1 MKRTALALFLLIGAI
16 ALSFTSQASPLT
28 ALEAKNKAM
37 AFMAAKK
44 GSSAARIM
52 RRASWKPITE
62 SVDAGSDLVYA
73 FNAQGGGYVIV
84 AGDDRID
91 DVLAYSLNG
100 TIDANHIPAA
110 MQTMLASY
118 AEQIAYMQEHGLS
131 PHKAPSHPAV
141 QPLIQTKWGQEWP
154 YSHLI
159 PENCP
164 TGCIATSMS
173 QVMYYH
179 KWPQDSTTR
188 YITPKFKTVINPTAF
203 DWDNM
208 LLTYSSNGEYPE
220 SQVTSVAHLMK
231 VAGESVDMVY
241 QKEQSGSYSNL
252 IRPALLGCFKYD
264 KGMRYL
270 LRDDYT
276 IDQWDEKMYNELAN
290 NRPIIY
296 NAMTSW
302 GAGHSFVCHGYD
314 GNGKYY
320 INWGWDGDCD
330 GYFVLSILD
339 SEGTGTGGGG
349 LNNRWSIHQDA
360 VIGIQPPVEGSTDQK
375 PGFVQIQQYLLL
387 SEPDITCDAE
397 GNYPLIHLRTT
408 FYSFYDANGVWP
420 VLINSQGEVIH
431 QPQEND
437 YRILNTISPDYK
449 CCNFK
454 ASIPTNLPNGT
465 YRWVSYYNH
474 ESRPGMISPCVGNDN
489 IYVQMEVNDGHIS
502 LQPFPVKDLELS
514 NPQYTLDDGK
524 VATITFDVKNN
535 ADEFNGS
542 LYVVLDN
549 DFKGS
554 ECVAIPAGETQQ
566 VEFRLKSDHRF
577 DPTAPYR
584 VYTDPMLLHRV
595 WGEGE
600 ETDARFENF
609 DLSATNIDMENKVVT
624 SHIISGTISSVNVGD
639 APFNGTMGMKVVNP
653 NNENE
658 VYATYITPSHLS
670 APIGGTVSMNVMQ
683 QIPTNVNRIRIQL
696 GYNDRLM
703 NPVYTTIGDFDI
715 VGGAVA
721 VNVNGQTLT
730 LPSGDKITMPEGY
743 EAFYSIGSNV
753 QEVVPNSNPN
763 TVYYVDNPANVSGL
777 DNNIV
782 LDGEGRSFKDVN
794 IYDGHNFFLIDNR
807 MILEEGYLNY
817 YRTFTEEEVS
827 TWANFWMM
835 YDDFVSIT
843 DLTTGKDWSHLLFP
857 YSVAGMLEPN
867 IIVLEKNCSDPVQI
881 PKFWNNISIFYFI
894 YPSMVGHTFKF
905 TVEKSW
911 TEQLKLSDTRL
922 KDGLALAGKSWYQ
935 ELDNVYEQQGN
946 KFVLKQH
953 VTVPPFRSYLKTSL
967 SILTTS
973 STLAPSTVHPTNEYQ
988 PEYLLTLPT
997 DPDPGRPTGV
1007 AEIAGNI
1014 ENADPA
1020 WYTID
1025 GLRLL
1030 NEPTSPGLYIH
1041 NGKKVIIRQK

>member
-1 MKRTALALFLLIGAI
+1 MKTIKFAIILVLGALALTT
-16 ALSFTSQASPLT
+16 TSQAATLT
-28 ALEAKNKAM
+28 PQQAKNKAM
-37 AFMAAKK
+37 AFMTQKK
-44 GSSAARIM
+44 GSAAVRAM
-52 RRASWKPITE
+52 DRASWRPASE
-62 SVDAGSDLVYA
+62 SVNAGNDLVYA
-73 FNAQGGGYVIV
+73 FNAKGGGYVIV
-84 AGDDRID
+84 AGDDRIN
-91 DVLAYSLNG
+91 DVLAYSFKG
-100 TIDANHIPAA
+100 SIDATTIPAA

-118 AEQIAYMQEHGLS
+118 AEQIEYMQEHNLKF
-131 PHKAPSHPAV
+131 HKAPTHAPV
-141 QPLIQTKWGQEWP
+141 QPLIQTHWGQEWP

-159 PENCP
+159 TDNCP

-188 YITPKFKTVINPTAF
+188 YITPKFKAVINPTAF

-208 LLTYSSNGEYPE
+208 QLTYSSDGEYPE

-349 LNNRWSIHQDA
+349 ANNRWSIHQDA
-360 VIGIQPPVEGSTDQK
+360 VIGIQPPVEGSTDPN
-375 PGFVQIQQYLLL
+375 PGFVQIAQQLLL
-387 SEPDITCDAE
+387 SESNIT
-397 GNYPLIHLRTT
+397 R
-408 FYSFYDANGVWP
+408 DANGNFPPMHLQTVYYKVYDATGTKP
-420 VLINSQGEVIH
+420 LLIDSQGEVVY
-431 QPQEND
+431 QPNVYD
-437 YRILNTISPDYK
+437 DKVLNTIAPDYG
-449 CCNFK
+449 CFNYMVP
-454 ASIPTNLPNGT
+454 IPNNLPNGT
-465 YRWVSYYNH
+465 YRWVIYYAH
-474 ESRPGMISPCVGNDN
+474 ESIPGRLYPCEGNDN
-489 IYVQMEVNDGHIS
+489 IYIQMVVNGDNIT

-566 VEFRLKSDHRF
+566 VEFRLKSDRRF

-584 VYTDPMLLHRV
+584 VYTDPMLMHRV
-595 WGEGE
+595 WGEGA

-683 QIPTNVNRIRIQL
+683 QIPTNVNRVRIQL

-703 NPVYTTIGDFDI
+703 NTFYTTIGDFDV

-730 LPSGDKITMPEGY
+730 LPSSDKITMPEGY
-743 EAFYSIGSNV
+743 DAFYSIGSNV

-763 TVYYVDNPANVSGL
+763 TVYYVDNPANVIGL

-782 LDGEGRSFKDVN
+782 LDSEGRSFKDVN

-817 YRTFTEEEVS
+817 YRTFTEEEVN
-827 TWANFWMM
+827 TWTNFWMV

-867 IIVLEKNCSDPVQI
+867 IIVLSKNCSDPAQI

-905 TVEKSW
+905 TVDKSW
-911 TEQLKLSDTRL
+911 TEQFRWSDSRLSEWLT
-922 KDGLALAGKSWYQ
+922 LAGKSWYQ
-935 ELDNVYEQQGN
+935 ELNNVYEQQGN

-953 VTVPPFRSYLKTSL
+953 VTVPPFRSYLRTSS
-967 SILTTS
+967 SILA
-973 STLAPSTVHPTNEYQ
+973 APSATSTIHPYYEYQ
-988 PEYLLTLPT
+988 QEYILNLPT
-997 DPDPGRPTGV
+997 DPDPGTNTDIE
-1007 AEIAGNI
+1007 EIAVTPVNV
-1014 ENADPA
+1014 DPS

-1025 GLRLL
+1025 GRQLP
-1030 NEPTSPGLYIH
+1030 NEPVAPGLYIH
-1041 NGKKVIIRQK
+1041 KGKKVIKR

>member
-1 MKRTALALFLLIGAI
+1 MKKTAFALVLMLGAM
-16 ALSFTSQASPLT
+16 ALSISSQAAPLT
-28 ALEAKNKAM
+28 PLQAKEKAM
-37 AFMAAKK
+37 AFMTLKK
-44 GSSAARIM
+44 GSATVRAM
-52 RRASWKPITE
+52 GRASWRP
-62 SVDAGSDLVYA
+62 SSASFNAGNDLVYA

-84 AGDDRID
+84 AGDDRVD

-100 TIDANHIPAA
+100 TVDAATIPAA

-118 AEQIAYMQEHGLS
+118 AEQIEYMQEHNLR
-131 PHKAPSHPAV
+131 PHKAPIHDPV
-141 QPLIQTKWGQEWP
+141 QPLMQTHWGQGWP

-159 PENCP
+159 VENCP

-179 KWPQDSTTR
+179 KWPLDSTAR
-188 YITPKFKTVINPTAF
+188 YVTPKANTVVQPTIF

-208 LLTYSSNGEYPE
+208 QLTYSSNGEYPE
-220 SQVTSVAHLMK
+220 SQVTAVAHLMK
-231 VAGESVDMVY
+231 VVGASVDMVY
-241 QKEQSGSYSNL
+241 NKDQSGSYSSL

-264 KGMRYL
+264 KGMRFL

-276 IDQWDEKMYNELAN
+276 IDQWDEKMYNEIAN
-290 NRPIIY
+290 SRPIIY

-302 GAGHSFVCHGYD
+302 GSGHSFVCHGYD

-360 VIGIQPPVEGSTDQK
+360 IIGIQPPVEGSTNQK
-375 PGFVQIQQYLLL
+375 PGYVQIQQQLLL

-397 GNYPLIHLRTT
+397 GNYPLMHLRTT
-408 FYSFYDANGVWP
+408 FYSVYEATGVWTM
-420 VLINSQGEVIH
+420 LINSQGELIY
-431 QPQEND
+431 QPKDIE
-437 YRILNTISPDYK
+437 YMILNTISPDYK
-449 CCNFK
+449 CCNCK
-454 ASIPTNLPNGT
+454 ISIPKDLPNGT
-465 YRWVSYYNH
+465 YRWVNYYEH
-474 ESRPGMISPCVGNDN
+474 ASRPGIIFPCDGNDN
-489 IYVQMEVNDGHIS
+489 IYIQMEVNDGHIT

-514 NPQYTLDDGK
+514 NPQYTLDGGK

-542 LYVVLDN
+542 MYVVLN
-549 DFKGS
+549 NNLKGT

-566 VEFRLKSDHRF
+566 VEFRLKSDLRF

-584 VYTDPMLLHRV
+584 VYTDPMLVHRV
-595 WGEGE
+595 WGEGK

-624 SHIISGTISSVNVGD
+624 SHIITGKISSVNVGD
-639 APFNGTMGMKVVNP
+639 APFDATMGMKIVNP

-658 VYATYITPSHLS
+658 VYVTYITPSHVS
-670 APIGGTVSMNVMQ
+670 APIGGTASMNVMQ
-683 QIPTNVNRIRIQL
+683 QIPTNVNRVRIKL

-703 NPVYTTIGDFDI
+703 NPIYTTIGDFDI
-715 VGGAVA
+715 VDGAVA
-721 VNVNGQTLT
+721 VTADGKTLT
-730 LPSGDKITMPEGY
+730 LPSGNKITMPEGY
-743 EAFYSIGSNV
+743 DAFYSIGSNV

-763 TVYYVDNPANVSGL
+763 TVYYVDNPANVIGL

-782 LDGEGRSFKDVN
+782 LDSEGRSFKEVN

-807 MILEEGYLNY
+807 LILEEGYLNF
-817 YRTFTEEEVS
+817 YRTFTEEEAN

-835 YDDFVSIT
+835 YDDFVSLT

-857 YSVAGMLEPN
+857 YSVAGMMEPN
-867 IIVLEKNCSDPVQI
+867 IIVLAKNCSNPAQI
-881 PKFWNNISIFYFI
+881 PIFWNNISIFYFI

-905 TVEKSW
+905 SVNKSW
-911 TEQLKLSDTRL
+911 TEQFRLSDTRL
-922 KDGLALAGKSWYQ
+922 TDKLALAGKSWYQ

-953 VTVPPFRSYLKTSL
+953 VAVPPFRSYLKTSL
-967 SILTTS
+967 SILA
-973 STLAPSTVHPTNEYQ
+973 APSATSTIHNANEYQ
-988 PEYLLTLPT
+988 PEYVLTLPT
-997 DPDPGRPTGV
+997 DPDPGTFSDIDDITVTTGK
-1007 AEIAGNI
+1007 G
-1014 ENADPA
+1014 DPA

-1025 GLRLL
+1025 GRRLP
-1030 NEPTSPGLYIH
+1030 NEPAAPGLYIH
-1041 NGKKVIIRQK
+1041 DGKKVIKR